1 MQNADEYSWTTFD
14 ETISRLIQMVKPR
27 TVLDVGAGAGKYAE
41 LVRAIDPTIH
51 ITATELG
58 EDSIQRHGL
67 AEKYDVILRETS
79 SSIIE
84 RHPVANYDLVIMG
97 DVIEHMRK
105 SEGLDFLNWINYRAK
120 YIAIVVPEAMPMSR
134 DPWYE
139 GHNSVWT
146 DRDFSWHDN
155 WCFSHIEQA
164 QLFLLRGYLQHDLS
178 MAEVCDQ
185 LNASDIMLEHF
196 GGKKPMELVH
206 MHSVKSEIRP
216 SPNPGM
222 EITVWWRVQ

>member
-1 MQNADEYSWTTFD
+1 MQSAEEYSWTTFD
-14 ETISRLIQMVKPR
+14 ETISHLIRLLKPR
-27 TVLDVGAGAGKYAE
+27 TVLDIGAGAGKYAN
-41 LVRAIDPTIH
+41 LVRAIDPKIH

-58 EDSIQRHGL
+58 EASIERHSL

-84 RHPVANYDLVIMG
+84 NHPLSTYDLVIMG

-120 YIAIVVPEAMPMSR
+120 YIAIVVPEAMPMNR

-146 DRDFSWHDN
+146 DRDFGWHDN
-155 WCFSHIEQA
+155 WCGAHVEQA
-164 QLFLLRGYLQHDLS
+164 QLFLMRGYPASDMS
-178 MAEVCDQ
+178 MNTVCET
-185 LNASDIMLEHF
+185 LNASNLMLKHF
-196 GGKKPMELVH
+196 GEQKPLTLVH
-206 MHSVKSEIRP
+206 TSTRKSEHWP
-216 SPNPGM
+216 TDTPG
-222 EITVWWRVQ
+222 TTNQFWWRYL